1 MTRAGRLRRWST
13 ALPGAWRGRDAGF
26 TDLPG
31 RARIA
36 LLVLVA
42 LVLAFDI
49 VGFIADPAS
58 SWRELVAQEA
68 PTAALALFAWSPSAA
83 AISLLLAALLE
94 TAGGEGGGLSVY
106 LVVAVGLVVYTSPL
120 WFTAL
125 YAAGMTAV
133 VLLHWSTAEDLTS
146 SALPV
151 VLLMGALAGL
161 VGWSLRSSL
170 RRERGL
176 SVDLL
181 ALERARD
188 AELESERQRIADEL
202 HDIIAHDVTLVAMHV
217 RVLER
222 VDDPTLRAQSI
233 TAIRDSADQA
243 LADIRRV
250 LRVVRDDRSATVGDR
265 DEDGDGDTIAGAVG
279 SIRRDLEALGA
290 HVVVGP
296 LDGVEVSSAIERTIV
311 RLLREAA
318 TNVAKHAASRPDVS
332 VDFTPGRDDVTV
344 TVSSTMPPASAASPI
359 PSSGYGVHR
368 MRERVTL
375 LGGSLEAQEVEGS
388 WVLSARLPRQ

>member
-1 MTRAGRLRRWST
+1 MTRAGRLRRWTT
-13 ALPGAWRGRDAGF
+13 ALPPARYGRDDGF
-26 TDLPG
+26 SPLPVH
-31 RARIA
+31 ARIA
-36 LLVLVA
+36 LLALVAVVLV
-42 LVLAFDI
+42 FDL
-49 VGFIADPAS
+49 VGFIEDPAS

-83 AISLLLAALLE
+83 AVSLLLAALLE

-106 LVVAVGLVVYTSPL
+106 LVVAAGLVVYTSPL
-120 WFTAL
+120 WFIAFYGVAT
-125 YAAGMTAV
+125 TAV
-133 VLLHWSTAEDLTS
+133 LLLHWSTAEDLTS

-151 VLLMGALAGL
+151 VLLIGALAAL

-176 SVDLL
+176 AVDLL

-222 VDDPTLRAQSI
+222 VDDPALRAQSI
-233 TAIRDSADQA
+233 VAIRDSADQA

-250 LRVVRDDRSATVGDR
+250 LRVVRDDRSTTIGDR
-265 DEDGDGDTIAGAVG
+265 DEDGDTLAGAVVTV
-279 SIRRDLEALGA
+279 RRDLEALGA

-296 LDGVEVSSAIERTIV
+296 LDGVDVSSAIERTIV

-318 TNVAKHAASRPDVS
+318 TNIAKHAASRPEVHVEIDA
-332 VDFTPGRDDVTV
+332 GRDDVTV
-344 TVSSTMPPASAASPI
+344 TISSTMPPAPAASPI

-375 LGGSLEAQEVEGS
+375 LGGSLDAREVEGS
-388 WVLSARLPRQ
+388 WVLSAQLPRH

>member
-1 MTRAGRLRRWST
+1 MT
-13 ALPGAWRGRDAGF
+13 ALPQTWHGRDAGF
-26 TDLPG
+26 SSMPP

-36 LLVLVA
+36 LLVLIA
-42 LVLAFDI
+42 LVLVFDL
-49 VGFIADPAS
+49 VGFVADPAS

-83 AISLLLAALLE
+83 AVSLLLAALLE
-94 TAGGEGGGLSVY
+94 TAGGQGGGLSVY
-106 LVVAVGLVVYTSPL
+106 LVVAAGLVVYTSPL
-120 WFTAL
+120 WFVAF
-125 YAAGMTAV
+125 YAAAATGV
-133 VLLHWSTAEDLTS
+133 VVLHWSTAEDLTP
-146 SALPV
+146 SAVPV
-151 VLLMGALAGL
+151 VLLIGALAAL

-176 SVDLL
+176 AVDLVD
-181 ALERARD
+181 LERARD

-222 VDDPTLRAQSI
+222 VDDPALRAQSI
-233 TAIRDSADQA
+233 VAIRDSADQA

-250 LRVVRDDRSATVGDR
+250 LRIVRDDRSTTIGDR
-265 DEDGDGDTIAGAVG
+265 DGDEDTIVGAVDT
-279 SIRRDLEALGA
+279 IRRDLEALGA
-290 HVVVGP
+290 RVTVGP
-296 LDGVEVSSAIERTIV
+296 LDGVDVSSAIERTIV

-318 TNVAKHAASRPDVS
+318 TNIAKHAASRPEVFVGFAS
-332 VDFTPGRDDVTV
+332 GQDDVTV
-344 TVSSTMPPASAASPI
+344 TVSSTMPSASTASPI

-375 LGGSLEAQEVEGS
+375 LGGSLRAEEVEGS
-388 WVLSARLPRQ
+388 WVLSALLPRQ